1 MDQRVQYLACFHL
14 PNSAEEESGEAM
26 VGMMEGKVMEGKKGV
41 EQNIK
46 GENERQVRRKEVKV
60 KEWAQNEIKGYKWKV

>member
-14 PNSAEEESGEAM
+14 PNSAEEESGEA
-26 VGMMEGKVMEGKKGV
+26 KVMEGKKGV
-41 EQNIK
+41 EQNIN

-60 KEWAQNEIKGYKWKV
+60 KEWAQNEIRGYKWKV

>member
-1 MDQRVQYLACFHL
+1 MKNCLVVVDQRVQYLACFHL
-14 PNSAEEESGEAM
+14 PNSAEEESGEA
-26 VGMMEGKVMEGKKGV
+26 KVMEGKKGV

-60 KEWAQNEIKGYKWKV
+60 KE